1 MKSNDII
8 DTVVILYLFLWL
20 MLQLIAELVN

>member
-8 DTVVILYLFLWL
+8 DTVVILFLFLWL